1 MYVCYSIKVQ
11 QRCDSQNNKQ
21 TKQQEENKNWAVHQ
35 TNACFFWYQR
45 YEAGH
50 DKTYTAQNPAN
61 NSAVGHQ
68 DNVYSDASAKT
79 EAVRN
84 KNNSAV
90 GHQVSVCYSDV
101 SGKYEAVHNKNNSA
115 VGHQVSV
122 CYSDVSSKLSTR
134 QYATRPT
141 SHRIQLTIA
150 LWAIRSVFVILM
162 PVLSTRQ
169 ELHRQTQMMPMWR

>member
-101 SGKYEAVHNKNNSA
+101 S
-115 VGHQVSV
+115 
-122 CYSDVSSKLSTR
+122 SKLSTR